1 VPLKE
6 RLCRLKQAM
15 NMMMCCDSN
24 RNCPGKVETLGN
36 ADTQAGEGSSGLK
49 EGEDVHGNSPTSK
62 KEVKRVLHPSPSN
75 KLSKEQRDDA
85 LKAARA
91 ALLKMPDN
99 PAKEI
104 MKKSITKL
112 EGNVFAEEGGVL
124 NLNSSTTNRES
135 SPARQA
141 AAPHP
146 LDTLDPKRSTVDVYS
161 YG

>member
-1 VPLKE
+1 MRSNNFTVRQCIQVDRVRKNLKDPKSATLKVHKVPLKE

-62 KEVKRVLHPSPSN
+62 KEVKRVLHPSPSK

-91 ALLKMPDN
+91 ALLKMP
-99 PAKEI
+99 
-104 MKKSITKL
+104 
-112 EGNVFAEEGGVL
+112 EGPGAQLPTPKV
-124 NLNSSTTNRES
+124 RRR
-135 SPARQA
+135 P
-141 AAPHP
+141 
-146 LDTLDPKRSTVDVYS
+146 TLRLMSDGCP
-161 YG
+161 